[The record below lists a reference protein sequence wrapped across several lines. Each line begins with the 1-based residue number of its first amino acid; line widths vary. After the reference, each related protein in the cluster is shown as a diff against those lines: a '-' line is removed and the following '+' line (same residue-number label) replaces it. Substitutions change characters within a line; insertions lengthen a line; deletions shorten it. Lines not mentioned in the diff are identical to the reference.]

1 MPHNMTVA
9 HSKKLARKKPE
20 RIEMKRLEGKVA
32 IITGGGG
39 GIGSAVARRFVS
51 EGCKVAIA
59 DLFEDSAKRAAEPLG
74 ESAIAIQFDAQDADS
89 VKAMVERT
97 VSHFGRL
104 DILHNNAAMTD
115 PKRQPLDS
123 TAVDIPLDVWKDTI
137 EVNLGGYMLGCRY
150 AIPHMIAGGGG
161 SIINTASNSGTAG
174 DLARIAYGTSKGGVI
189 ALTKY
194 VATQHGRQNIRCN
207 SISPGVVLTEALDK
221 TVPGLK
227 EIIKRH
233 ILTPEFGVPDD
244 IAALVA
250 FLASDESRYITGEN
264 ISISGGGLIH
274 QPHYADL
281 MEFMAQA

>member
-1 MPHNMTVA
+1 MGKSLHERCHGLIVQ
-9 HSKKLARKKPE
+9 SKEAGMR
-20 RIEMKRLEGKVA
+20 RLEGKIA
-32 IITGGGG
+32 IVTGGGG

-51 EGCKVAIA
+51 EGAKVAVA
-59 DLFEDSAKRAAEPLG
+59 DIFEDSAKRTVDDLG
-74 ESAIAIQFDAQDADS
+74 SDGIAIQFDAASPES

-97 VSHFGRL
+97 IEHFGRL

-115 PKRQPLDS
+115 PIKGPQDT
-123 TAVDIPLDVWKDTI
+123 TAVDIPIDIWREILDV
-137 EVNLGGYMLGCRY
+137 NLTGYMLGCKY
-150 AIPHMIAGGGG
+150 AVPHMIAGGGG
-161 SIINTASNSGTAG
+161 SIINTASNSGSAG
-174 DLARIAYGTSKGGVI
+174 DLARIAYGSSKGAII

-207 SISPGVVLTEALDK
+207 SIAPGVVLTDALEK

-281 MEFMAQA
+281 IAFMEGH